1 MDDRAMAYHHTI
13 SDFHRTVRIHMND
26 RPVLDIRL
34 FSNTM
39 NRAVSLMKESGIN
52 VDFNKKEEDD
62 CIEYIIR
69 IPL

>member
-1 MDDRAMAYHHTI
+1 
-13 SDFHRTVRIHMND
+13 MND